1 MCFSCEEFV
10 QVLAVFLSLLFCL
23 LCVCVCGLHCRRS
36 WICLGYQSFVR
47 WVFYKYFLRVCFLF
61 IFLTV
66 SLDEQKCVS
75 LIKSHLSVFSFIVIA
90 YCELRQFCLTP
101 EVMKVISFVSSKT
114 FCFFA
119 NLYLGLWYIS
129 KKVFRFFFF
138 FIWFC
143 LHFIEMSLL
152 SSLDCFG
159 ETSPGCR
166 SGLYFRNLYS
176 VTLICLSLY
185 HCHIVSVICN
195 FIGSLE
201 IRFLSPSIF
210 SLFLDC
216 FAKSLGL
223 PYTVLIFAFVFLKKA
238 DGIMTAVALIYRSVW
253 GELTCWQC

>member
-138 FIWFC
+138 YMILYPFYWDESPFLTGLLWWNITWLQKWALFQKPLFC
-143 LHFIEMSLL
+143 YIDLL
-152 SSLDCFG
+152 
-159 ETSPGCR
+159 
-166 SGLYFRNLYS
+166 
-176 VTLICLSLY
+176 V
-185 HCHIVSVICN
+185 IVSLPHC
-195 FIGSLE
+195 
-201 IRFLSPSIF
+201 F
-210 SLFLDC
+210 SYL
-216 FAKSLGL
+216 
-223 PYTVLIFAFVFLKKA
+223 
-238 DGIMTAVALIYRSVW
+238 
-253 GELTCWQC
+253 

>member
-129 KKVFRFFFF
+129 KKVFRFFFLYDF
-138 FIWFC
+138 VSILLRWVSFPHWIALVKHHLAAEVGSISETFIL
-143 LHFIEMSLL
+143 LHWSACHCIIATLFQL
-152 SSLDCFG
+152 F
-159 ETSPGCR
+159 
-166 SGLYFRNLYS
+166 
-176 VTLICLSLY
+176 VTL
-185 HCHIVSVICN
+185 
-195 FIGSLE
+195 
-201 IRFLSPSIF
+201 
-210 SLFLDC
+210 
-216 FAKSLGL
+216 
-223 PYTVLIFAFVFLKKA
+223 
-238 DGIMTAVALIYRSVW
+238 
-253 GELTCWQC
+253 